1 MAFLLILGK
10 NYLVFSDKC
19 SNFAVVIEL
28 ERHIEILLLDNDCV
42 IVPGLGGFTAHHV
55 EARYDE
61 ADGVFL
67 PPLRTLGFNPQLK
80 INDSLLVQSY
90 IEAYDIS
97 YPEALRRI
105 ESEVDELCQRL
116 ANDGFYEMTDIGVLE
131 VNEDGNTIF
140 TPCEAGILTPGL
152 YGLSSFEMKPMV
164 TDVAEETSASAPK
177 VNSVTTVPLTTKVF
191 DQPQP
196 QQSEEE
202 NDTDSIGEEETEK
215 TICIKVSWL
224 RNAGITAAAAIMLL
238 LVFLPI
244 SHSGLQ
250 NVNIGDFN
258 GTSFFSKLI
267 PKDSQMNNINISE
280 IKSGKKGSAVKDI
293 DKDSQKKSIKEAVED
308 SMKDSMKDSGENSIK
323 DSRKTSENNSGKTSE
338 KATVKTDTFC
348 IVLASC
354 IPQKNAE
361 RYVEQ
366 LHKKGFDKAYT
377 MVNNKMV
384 RVIYGNYTSENDAY
398 NELQKIR
405 SNDEF
410 EQAWILKKK

>member
-1 MAFLLILGK
+1 M
-10 NYLVFSDKC
+10 VFSDKC
-19 SNFAVVIEL
+19 SNFAVVIEI

-55 EARYDE
+55 EARFDE
-61 ADGVFL
+61 SDDVFL
-67 PPLRTLGFNPQLK
+67 PPLRTLGFNQQLK

-105 ESEVDELCQRL
+105 EGEVEELRQRL
-116 ANDGFYEMTDIGVLE
+116 TNDGYYEMTDIGVLE
-131 VNEDGNTIF
+131 MNEDGNIIF

-152 YGLSSFEMKPMV
+152 YGLSSFEMQPLMAEESTASASSTQVQKPNV
-164 TDVAEETSASAPK
+164 EPTPITTTVFDQVRQKEETSA
-177 VNSVTTVPLTTKVF
+177 
-191 DQPQP
+191 
-196 QQSEEE
+196 
-202 NDTDSIGEEETEK
+202 NDAGQGTDNDEDAEK

-224 RNAGITAAAAIMLL
+224 RNAGIAAAAAVLL
-238 LVFLPI
+238 FFVIFPI
-244 SHSGLQ
+244 SHSGLK

-258 GTSFFSKLI
+258 GTSFFSKLM

-280 IKSGKKGSAVKDI
+280 IKASAKDSSRQSVKDSVKDI
-293 DKDSQKKSIKEAVED
+293 VKDSIKVIEPKVKS
-308 SMKDSMKDSGENSIK
+308 
-323 DSRKTSENNSGKTSE
+323 
-338 KATVKTDTFC
+338 DTFC

-366 LHKKGFDKAYT
+366 LHKKGFDKAYA

-384 RVIYGNYTSENDAY
+384 RVIYGNYTSETDAY
-398 NELQKIR
+398 NDLQKIR

-410 EQAWILKKK
+410 EQAWILKKKN

>member
-1 MAFLLILGK
+1 M
-10 NYLVFSDKC
+10 VFSDKC
-19 SNFAVVIEL
+19 SNFAVVIEI

-55 EARYDE
+55 EARFDE
-61 ADGVFL
+61 SDDVFL
-67 PPLRTLGFNPQLK
+67 PPLRTLGFNQQLK

-105 ESEVDELCQRL
+105 EGEVEELRQRL
-116 ANDGFYEMTDIGVLE
+116 ANDGYYEMTDIGVLE
-131 VNEDGNTIF
+131 MNEDGNIIF
-140 TPCEAGILTPGL
+140 TPCEAGILTPEL
-152 YGLSSFEMKPMV
+152 YGLSSFEMQPLMAEESTTSASSTQVQKPNV
-164 TDVAEETSASAPK
+164 EPTPITTTVFDQVGQKEETSANDAG
-177 VNSVTTVPLTTKVF
+177 
-191 DQPQP
+191 Q
-196 QQSEEE
+196 
-202 NDTDSIGEEETEK
+202 DTDTDEDAEK

-224 RNAGITAAAAIMLL
+224 RNAGIAAAAALL
-238 LVFLPI
+238 LFFVIFPM
-244 SHSGLQ
+244 SHSGLK

-258 GTSFFSKLI
+258 GTSFFSKLM

-280 IKSGKKGSAVKDI
+280 IKASAKDSSRQSVKDSV
-293 DKDSQKKSIKEAVED
+293 KDSIKGIEPKVKS
-308 SMKDSMKDSGENSIK
+308 
-323 DSRKTSENNSGKTSE
+323 
-338 KATVKTDTFC
+338 DTFC

-384 RVIYGNYTSENDAY
+384 RVIYGNYTSETDAY
-398 NELQKIR
+398 NDLQKIR
-405 SNDEF
+405 SKDEF
-410 EQAWILKKK
+410 EQAWILKKKN

>member
-1 MAFLLILGK
+1 M
-10 NYLVFSDKC
+10 VFSDKC
-19 SNFAVVIEL
+19 SNFAVVIEI

-55 EARYDE
+55 EARFDE
-61 ADGVFL
+61 SDDVFL
-67 PPLRTLGFNPQLK
+67 PPLRTLGFNQQLK

-105 ESEVDELCQRL
+105 EGEVEELRQRL
-116 ANDGFYEMTDIGVLE
+116 ANDGYYEMTDIGVLE
-131 VNEDGNTIF
+131 MNEDGNIIF

-152 YGLSSFEMKPMV
+152 YGLSSFEMQPLMAEESTASASSTQVQKPNV
-164 TDVAEETSASAPK
+164 EPTPITTTVFDQVRQKEETSANDAG
-177 VNSVTTVPLTTKVF
+177 
-191 DQPQP
+191 Q
-196 QQSEEE
+196 
-202 NDTDSIGEEETEK
+202 DTDTDEDAEK

-224 RNAGITAAAAIMLL
+224 RNAGIAAAAALL
-238 LVFLPI
+238 LFFVIFPI
-244 SHSGLQ
+244 SHSGLK

-258 GTSFFSKLI
+258 GTSFFSKLM

-280 IKSGKKGSAVKDI
+280 IKASAKDSSRQSVKDSVKDI
-293 DKDSQKKSIKEAVED
+293 VKDSIKVIEPKVKS
-308 SMKDSMKDSGENSIK
+308 
-323 DSRKTSENNSGKTSE
+323 
-338 KATVKTDTFC
+338 DTFC

-366 LHKKGFDKAYT
+366 LHKKGFDKAYA

-384 RVIYGNYTSENDAY
+384 RVIYGNYTSETDAY
-398 NELQKIR
+398 NDLQKIR

-410 EQAWILKKK
+410 EQAWILKKKN

>member
-1 MAFLLILGK
+1 M
-10 NYLVFSDKC
+10 VFSDNC

-61 ADGVFL
+61 SDDVFL

-90 IEAYDIS
+90 VEAYDIS

-105 ESEVDELCQRL
+105 EGEVEELRQRL
-116 ANDGFYEMTDIGVLE
+116 GNDGYYEMTDIGVLE
-131 VNEDGNTIF
+131 VNEDGNVVF

-152 YGLSSFEMKPMV
+152 YGLSSFEMQPLAAE
-164 TDVAEETSASAPK
+164 VAEETSENVRKPQNAN
-177 VNSVTTVPLTTKVF
+177 VVPLTTKIF
-191 DQPQP
+191 DQSAASAQT
-196 QQSEEE
+196 SDGNASDESIEDEEA
-202 NDTDSIGEEETEK
+202 EK

-224 RNAGITAAAAIMLL
+224 RNAGIASAAAIVLM

-244 SHSGLQ
+244 SHPGFK

-258 GTSFFSKLI
+258 GTSFFSKLM
-267 PKDSQMNNINISE
+267 PKDSQMNKINISE
-280 IKSGKKGSAVKDI
+280 IKTSTKVADKVVTKDTVKD
-293 DKDSQKKSIKEAVED
+293 
-308 SMKDSMKDSGENSIK
+308 
-323 DSRKTSENNSGKTSE
+323 
-338 KATVKTDTFC
+338 TVKNVVKDTDSAIQPKVKADTFC

-361 RYVEQ
+361 RYVEE
-366 LHKKGFDKAYT
+366 LHKNGFDKAYT

-384 RVIYGNYTSENDAY
+384 RVIYGNYFSENDAY
-398 NELQKIR
+398 NDLQQIR

-410 EQAWILKKK
+410 AQAWILKK

>member
-1 MAFLLILGK
+1 M
-10 NYLVFSDKC
+10 VFSDKC
-19 SNFAVVIEL
+19 SNFAVVIEI

-61 ADGVFL
+61 SDDVFL
-67 PPLRTLGFNPQLK
+67 PPLGFNQQLK

-105 ESEVDELCQRL
+105 EGEVEELRQRL
-116 ANDGFYEMTDIGVLE
+116 ANDGYYEMTDIGVLE
-131 VNEDGNTIF
+131 MNEDGNIIF

-152 YGLSSFEMKPMV
+152 YGLSSFEMQPLMAEESTASASSTQVQKPNV
-164 TDVAEETSASAPK
+164 EPTPITTTVFDQVRQKEETSANDAG
-177 VNSVTTVPLTTKVF
+177 
-191 DQPQP
+191 Q
-196 QQSEEE
+196 
-202 NDTDSIGEEETEK
+202 DTDNDEDAEK

-224 RNAGITAAAAIMLL
+224 RNAGIAAAAAVLL
-238 LVFLPI
+238 FFVIFPI
-244 SHSGLQ
+244 SHSGLK

-258 GTSFFSKLI
+258 GTSFFSKLM

-280 IKSGKKGSAVKDI
+280 IKASAKDSSRQSVKDSVKDI
-293 DKDSQKKSIKEAVED
+293 VKDIVKDSIKVIEPKVKS
-308 SMKDSMKDSGENSIK
+308 
-323 DSRKTSENNSGKTSE
+323 
-338 KATVKTDTFC
+338 DTFC

-366 LHKKGFDKAYT
+366 LHKKGFDKAYA

-384 RVIYGNYTSENDAY
+384 RVIYGNYTSETDAY
-398 NELQKIR
+398 NDLQKIR

-410 EQAWILKKK
+410 EQAWILKKKN

>member
-1 MAFLLILGK
+1 M
-10 NYLVFSDKC
+10 VFSDKC
-19 SNFAVVIEL
+19 SNFAVVIEI

-55 EARYDE
+55 EARFDE
-61 ADGVFL
+61 SDDVFL
-67 PPLRTLGFNPQLK
+67 PPLRTLGFNQQLK

-105 ESEVDELCQRL
+105 EGEVEELRQRL
-116 ANDGFYEMTDIGVLE
+116 ANDGYYEMTDIGVLE
-131 VNEDGNTIF
+131 MNEDGNIIF

-152 YGLSSFEMKPMV
+152 YGLSSFEMQPLMAEESTASASSTQVQKQNVEPTPITTTV
-164 TDVAEETSASAPK
+164 FDQVRQKEETSANDAG
-177 VNSVTTVPLTTKVF
+177 
-191 DQPQP
+191 Q
-196 QQSEEE
+196 
-202 NDTDSIGEEETEK
+202 DTDNDEDAEK

-224 RNAGITAAAAIMLL
+224 RNAGIAAAAAVLL
-238 LVFLPI
+238 FFVIFPI
-244 SHSGLQ
+244 SHSGLK

-258 GTSFFSKLI
+258 GTSFFSKLM

-280 IKSGKKGSAVKDI
+280 IKASAKDSSRQSVKDSVKDI
-293 DKDSQKKSIKEAVED
+293 VKDSIKVIEPKVKS
-308 SMKDSMKDSGENSIK
+308 
-323 DSRKTSENNSGKTSE
+323 
-338 KATVKTDTFC
+338 DTFC

-366 LHKKGFDKAYT
+366 LHKKGFDKAYA

-384 RVIYGNYTSENDAY
+384 RVIYGNYTSETDAY
-398 NELQKIR
+398 NDLQKIR

-410 EQAWILKKK
+410 EQAWILKKKN

>member
-1 MAFLLILGK
+1 M
-10 NYLVFSDKC
+10 VFSDKC
-19 SNFAVVIEL
+19 SNFAVVIEI

-55 EARYDE
+55 EARFDE
-61 ADGVFL
+61 SDDVFL
-67 PPLRTLGFNPQLK
+67 PPLRTLGFNQQLK

-105 ESEVDELCQRL
+105 EGEVEELRQRL
-116 ANDGFYEMTDIGVLE
+116 ANDGYYEMTDIGVLE
-131 VNEDGNTIF
+131 MNEDGNIIF

-152 YGLSSFEMKPMV
+152 YGLSSFEMQPLMAEESTASASSTQVQKPNV
-164 TDVAEETSASAPK
+164 EPTPITTTVFDQVRQKEETSANDAG
-177 VNSVTTVPLTTKVF
+177 
-191 DQPQP
+191 Q
-196 QQSEEE
+196 
-202 NDTDSIGEEETEK
+202 DTDNDEDAEK

-224 RNAGITAAAAIMLL
+224 RNAGIAAAAAVLL
-238 LVFLPI
+238 FFVIFPI
-244 SHSGLQ
+244 SHSRLK

-258 GTSFFSKLI
+258 GTSFFSKLM

-280 IKSGKKGSAVKDI
+280 IKASAKDSSRQSVKDSVKDI
-293 DKDSQKKSIKEAVED
+293 VKDSIKVIEPKVKS
-308 SMKDSMKDSGENSIK
+308 
-323 DSRKTSENNSGKTSE
+323 
-338 KATVKTDTFC
+338 DTFC

-366 LHKKGFDKAYT
+366 LHKKGFDKAYA

-384 RVIYGNYTSENDAY
+384 RVIYGNYTSETDAY
-398 NELQKIR
+398 NDLQKIR

-410 EQAWILKKK
+410 EQAWILKKKN

>member
-1 MAFLLILGK
+1 M
-10 NYLVFSDKC
+10 VFSDKC
-19 SNFAVVIEL
+19 SNFAVVIEI

-61 ADGVFL
+61 SDDVFL
-67 PPLRTLGFNPQLK
+67 PPLRTLGFNQQLK

-105 ESEVDELCQRL
+105 EGEVEELRQRL
-116 ANDGFYEMTDIGVLE
+116 ANDGYYEMTDIGVLE
-131 VNEDGNTIF
+131 MNEDGNIIF
-140 TPCEAGILTPGL
+140 TPCEAGILTPEL
-152 YGLSSFEMKPMV
+152 YGLSSFEMQPLMAEESTTSASSTQVQKQNVEPTPITTTV
-164 TDVAEETSASAPK
+164 FDQVGQKEETSANDAG
-177 VNSVTTVPLTTKVF
+177 
-191 DQPQP
+191 Q
-196 QQSEEE
+196 
-202 NDTDSIGEEETEK
+202 DTDTDEDAEK

-224 RNAGITAAAAIMLL
+224 RNAGIAAAAALL
-238 LVFLPI
+238 LFFVIFPI
-244 SHSGLQ
+244 SHSGLK

-258 GTSFFSKLI
+258 GTSFFSKLM

-280 IKSGKKGSAVKDI
+280 IKASAKDSSRQSVKDSV
-293 DKDSQKKSIKEAVED
+293 KDSIKGIEPKVKS
-308 SMKDSMKDSGENSIK
+308 
-323 DSRKTSENNSGKTSE
+323 
-338 KATVKTDTFC
+338 DTFC

-366 LHKKGFDKAYT
+366 LHKKGFDKAYA

-384 RVIYGNYTSENDAY
+384 RVIYGNYTSETDAY
-398 NELQKIR
+398 NDLQKIR
-405 SNDEF
+405 SKDEF
-410 EQAWILKKK
+410 EQAWILKKKN

>member
-1 MAFLLILGK
+1 M
-10 NYLVFSDKC
+10 VFSDKC
-19 SNFAVVIEL
+19 SNFAVVIEI

-55 EARYDE
+55 EARFDE
-61 ADGVFL
+61 SDDVFL
-67 PPLRTLGFNPQLK
+67 PPLRTLGFNQQLK

-105 ESEVDELCQRL
+105 EGEVEELRQRL
-116 ANDGFYEMTDIGVLE
+116 ANDGYYEMTDIGVLE
-131 VNEDGNTIF
+131 MNEDGNIIF

-152 YGLSSFEMKPMV
+152 YGLSSFEMQPLMAEESTASASSTQVQKPNV
-164 TDVAEETSASAPK
+164 EPTPITTTVFDQVRQKEETSANDAG
-177 VNSVTTVPLTTKVF
+177 
-191 DQPQP
+191 Q
-196 QQSEEE
+196 
-202 NDTDSIGEEETEK
+202 DTDNDEDAEK

-224 RNAGITAAAAIMLL
+224 RNAGIAAAAAVLL
-238 LVFLPI
+238 LFVIFPI
-244 SHSGLQ
+244 SHSGLK

-258 GTSFFSKLI
+258 GTSFFSKLM

-280 IKSGKKGSAVKDI
+280 IKASAKDSSRQSVKDSVKDI
-293 DKDSQKKSIKEAVED
+293 VKDSIKVIEPKVKS
-308 SMKDSMKDSGENSIK
+308 
-323 DSRKTSENNSGKTSE
+323 
-338 KATVKTDTFC
+338 DTFC

-366 LHKKGFDKAYT
+366 LHKKGFDKAYA

-384 RVIYGNYTSENDAY
+384 RVIYGNYTSETDAY
-398 NELQKIR
+398 NDLQKIR

-410 EQAWILKKK
+410 EQAWILKKKN